1 MNHYCQSCRLTFKTI
16 KNLERHQQTKSHIE
30 RVTNEAQTFYVCECG
45 KKYNYRQSLYLHRK
59 QCTYMGDRTTIVMQ
73 QEIEEIQTKMSEQQ
87 KQFEE
92 EREIMKRQ
100 IEDLMEKYENNS
112 ISTTNN
118 NNTTNNNT
126 TNIGTQNNNVNIIN
140 INAFGKENLDYITDG
155 VLNECANK
163 VYASIPTLI
172 ENIHFNPKH
181 PENHNIKITNK
192 KLPHASVM
200 TEDKEW
206 KLMDKN
212 ELIDNMMDTG
222 YMLIDDNFKD
232 DPTQFTEE
240 RRRQYRRYQENYEK
254 EDKETMKRIKSDVQY
269 AILNGTKKIHS
280 KEPNKNQYKA

>member
-1 MNHYCQSCRLTFKTI
+1 MNRIRCEICDKTFTREQSYTRH
-16 KNLERHQQTKSHIE
+16 LESDFHNKRKDKESMKY
-30 RVTNEAQTFYVCECG
+30 ACECG
-45 KKYNYRQSLYLHRK
+45 KTYSYRQSFHVHIR
-59 QCTYMGDRTTIVMQ
+59 QCNYIDANPKITMK

-126 TNIGTQNNNVNIIN
+126 TNIGTQNNVNIH

>member
-1 MNHYCQSCRLTFKTI
+1 MFFCETCLSHFTRKTSFD
-16 KNLERHQQTKSHIE
+16 KHNYSLKHIQ
-30 RVTNEAQTFYVCECG
+30 RVQENAKHKCECG
-45 KKYNYRQSLYLHRK
+45 KFYMSSSSLSTHRK
-59 QCTYMGDRTTIVMQ
+59 SCTAVHPPANNNEFLKVTEY
-73 QEIEEIQTKMSEQQ
+73 
-87 KQFEE
+87 EE
-92 EREIMKRQ
+92 EKEMIKRQ
-100 IEDLMEKYENNS
+100 IAELMEKYETLSTN
-112 ISTTNN
+112 ITTMAPTTNN

-126 TNIGTQNNNVNIIN
+126 TNIGTQNNVNIH

-155 VLNECANK
+155 ILNECANK